1 MDGLNFHNVTA
12 HVGSY
17 NISGCKLDGEVIG
30 THEWVAPRELQPRFK
45 SLEEILD
52 ALKVGIYGKVRDH

>member
-1 MDGLNFHNVTA
+1 MDGLNFHKDGSVTD
-12 HVGSY
+12 
-17 NISGCKLDGEVIG
+17 LDGEVIG